1 MVTPKSG
8 YEGMMKPV
16 GVRKKVLTM
25 IASPVK
31 RIVVGGLLAAISV
44 LMVGCPD
51 KIVVIFPDDHL
62 EAAVREALRKPFG
75 FITAADMSTL
85 TELDAR
91 NLGISDLRGLQF
103 ATNLFSLNVSNETAT
118 PGSVN
123 DLTPLADL
131 VNLTFLNLQNNDIND
146 VTPVAGLFN
155 LDQLLLAGN
164 EIFNIGPIVA
174 NAENGGLG
182 PGDTLTLSPEP
193 LFDEDGNTSQIIADQ
208 LDRLVELGIDVAFI
222 EFGAV

>member
-1 MVTPKSG
+1 MVTPTSG
-8 YEGMMKPV
+8 YLGKIKPV

-31 RIVVGGLLAAISV
+31 RMVVAGMLAAISV
-44 LMVGCPD
+44 LMVGCPED
-51 KIVVIFPDDHL
+51 IVVIFPDEQL
-62 EAAVREALRKPFG
+62 ENAVRSALRKPFG
-75 FITAADMSTL
+75 LVTAADMSTL

-91 NLGISDLRGLQF
+91 NLGISDLRGLEF

-123 DLTPLADL
+123 DLKPIEDL
-131 VNLTFLNLQNNDIND
+131 VNLTFLNLQNNDVND

-193 LFDEDGNTSQIIADQ
+193 LFDDEGNTSQVIADQ

-222 EFGAV
+222 QFDAI